1 MALVDWWTSSKP
13 YQWWYHNI
21 YEHTGKPASQAIEK
35 AIVGDK
41 TYKFTP
47 LNQAS
52 NSASSVSSN
61 SSTVS
66 PAPDWISSLSS
77 AIESE
82 FASSAD
88 QFEKQ
93 KELIDYAND
102 FTAKQN
108 EIARLWNQASADKA
122 MEHSSQEAE
131 KLRNWQEEMS
141 NTSYQRAVADLQAA
155 GLNPILAYTQG
166 GASSPAGTAGSAYQA
181 SIGAASSA
189 SGTAAKANASS
200 AWQADLETTKLVIN
214 AASGIIDNFFGLA
227 GDIIKS
233 GSNSKSS
240 KK

>member
-1 MALVDWWTSSKP
+1 MSLWNSWTNSKA
-13 YQWWYHNI
+13 YQWWYNNI
-21 YEHTGKPASQAIEK
+21 YENTGKPASQWLEQQV
-35 AIVGDK
+35 VGDEN
-41 TYKFTP
+41 YVYQP
-47 LNQAS
+47 LNKQS
-52 NSASSVSSN
+52 SSASSASSN
-61 SSTVS
+61 SSNVS
-66 PAPDWISSLSS
+66 PAPDWLSALSS
-77 AIESE
+77 ALESE

-122 MEHSSQEAE
+122 MQHSSDEAQ
-131 KLRNWQEEMS
+131 KLRDWQEQMS

-189 SGTAAKANASS
+189 SGTAAKANASG
-200 AWQADLETTKLVIN
+200 AWSADLETTKLVIN

-233 GSNSKSS
+233 GSKSN